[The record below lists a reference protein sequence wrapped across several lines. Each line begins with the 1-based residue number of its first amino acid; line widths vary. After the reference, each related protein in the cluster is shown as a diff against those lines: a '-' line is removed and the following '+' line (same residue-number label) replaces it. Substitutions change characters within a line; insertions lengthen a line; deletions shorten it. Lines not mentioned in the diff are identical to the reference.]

1 MYVRAKHRNH
11 DRHQHSLDMAESG
24 STTQRV
30 GFAGL
35 GAMGFGMA
43 TNMIRK
49 GIDVIAFDLNP
60 VALQNLAA
68 EGGTVASSLREAS
81 EGCSKFFVMVA
92 TPSQVDSLVFE
103 SGENSL
109 WKSLAHG
116 AILCLFSTLPP
127 DYVIGLKK
135 RLEEAGRQDI
145 QLLDAPVS
153 GGAIGAQKGTL
164 SVSALFHNI
173 HYNNLRTNKI

>member
-1 MYVRAKHRNH
+1 MT
-11 DRHQHSLDMAESG
+11 G
-24 STTQRV
+24 SKNAAQRV

-43 TNMIRK
+43 TNMVKK

-60 VALQNLAA
+60 VALERLAA
-68 EGGTVASSLREAS
+68 EGGIAASSLREAS

-92 TPSQVDSLVFE
+92 TPGQVDSLVFE
-103 SGENSL
+103 SGDSSL
-109 WKSLAHG
+109 WRCLADG

-135 RLEEAGRQDI
+135 RLEEVGRGDI

-164 SVSALFHNI
+164 SVSLLITKFCFWQINQV
-173 HYNNLRTNKI
+173 LMKI